1 MKYLNYQYMTN
12 KRISVYNWNHISERL
27 TKDQVNELKSYY
39 STYHRKCWA
48 YKKAMKRFKKMKLAG
63 NILSILFATGGI
75 ASAIAT
81 GGIALVAVTSATPL
95 IQLWMSHQSLDMK
108 IQNCT
113 YAYQSYNH
121 LLIQI
126 KDALRS
132 GDFNKEELFNSMNNV
147 DNYVTDNSPIVD
159 KYYKDYSKKFS
170 WK

>member
-1 MKYLNYQYMTN
+1 MTDI
-12 KRISVYNWNHISERL
+12 KKTVFNWNHISERL
-27 TKDQVNELKSYY
+27 TKDQVDELKSYY

-63 NILSILFATGGI
+63 NILSILFATGGL

-132 GDFNKEELFNSMNNV
+132 GDFNRDELFNSMNSL
-147 DNYVTDNSPIVD
+147 DNFVTDNSPIID
-159 KYYKDYSKKFS
+159 KYLLQYKKSFVS
-170 WK
+170 E

>member
-1 MKYLNYQYMTN
+1 MKYLNYQYMTD

-27 TKDQVNELKSYY
+27 TKDQIDELKSYY
-39 STYHRKCWA
+39 STYHKKCWA
-48 YKKAMKRFKKMKLAG
+48 YKKAMKRFKNMKFGG
-63 NILSILFATGGI
+63 NVLSLLFATGGI

-81 GGIALVAVTSATPL
+81 GGLALVAVTSASPL
-95 IQLWMSHQSLDMK
+95 IHLWMSHQSLDMK

-132 GDFNKEELFNSMNNV
+132 GDFNRDELFNSMNNI
-147 DNYVTDNSPIVD
+147 DCYVTDNSPVID
-159 KYYKDYSKKFS
+159 KYLLKYNKSFIS
-170 WK
+170 E